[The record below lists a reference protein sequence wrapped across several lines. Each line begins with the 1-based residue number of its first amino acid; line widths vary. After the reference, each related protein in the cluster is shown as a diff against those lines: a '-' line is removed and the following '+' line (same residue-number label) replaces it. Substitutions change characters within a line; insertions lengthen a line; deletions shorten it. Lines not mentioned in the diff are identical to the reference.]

1 MAKWNHSVRGSA
13 PDTPAFAATWLGGKA
28 GVNALTFPEPQ
39 AICAESPRQSAFAAI
54 AVQIEF
60 VHTGNIGS
68 KCLQFDVQPLV
79 FENKPLLARKELQ
92 LAVAGTPPRSLTR
105 AF

>member
-39 AICAESPRQSAFAAI
+39 AICAESPTRI
-54 AVQIEF
+54 RER
-60 VHTGNIGS
+60 
-68 KCLQFDVQPLV
+68 P
-79 FENKPLLARKELQ
+79 RKM
-92 LAVAGTPPRSLTR
+92 
-105 AF
+105 